1 MGKNKFEIKPLKNIE
16 EKKEQLPGLPFLT
29 GEAPLPNKTKPKMPL
44 IYFQITNIQIYNTIK
59 DGMS

>member
-44 IYFQITNIQIYNTIK
+44 IYF
-59 DGMS
+59 